1 MNMVSLFS
9 LKSSGHREGV
19 PVSGRFTSMTLPR
32 REAARDS
39 SILIDRSWAMIKDW
53 RNTDDGATYYAHMT
67 DKFFENIATLPQA
80 VTDFFASAVDDS
92 KGETNFD
99 LFVWLVREANEH
111 AAKRKKHVSVD
122 EHQGPSVQVWQA
134 WLFQRDES
142 RGPGGHRNSL
152 SFGPAVCGGGFCAHR
167 RQARHDRTRLG
178 LQLTNGDKQDA
189 QSLSAPATAITV
201 LQR

>member
-111 AAKRKKHVSVD
+111 AAKRKNMCRWMNTKD
-122 EHQGPSVQVWQA
+122 PA
-134 WLFQRDES
+134 YK
-142 RGPGGHRNSL
+142 
-152 SFGPAVCGGGFCAHR
+152 FGKLGFFKGMRAEDLE
-167 RQARHDRTRLG
+167 AIEI
-178 LQLTNGDKQDA
+178 A
-189 QSLSAPATAITV
+189 FLSALQFVVGDFVRTDDKRAMIAHAWGCSLRTV
-201 LQR
+201 ISRMLKAFPLQRRR